1 MLLALNKL
9 HPKSL
14 KETPVFSIIQTIAE
28 RKIQQAREEGS
39 LPDLSHWKNK
49 PLPQDESLV
58 KVAPDLRM
66 AFKLLKNAG
75 YIPEGLALH
84 KEILHTEELLRHASE
99 EQEKLRHLRRIS
111 VLRTKMEICHGR
123 TIHLD
128 ENSPYFSRVVEQLNT
143 PTK

>member
-1 MLLALNKL
+1 M
-9 HPKSL
+9 
-14 KETPVFSIIQTIAE
+14 FSIIQTIAE
-28 RKIQQAREEGS
+28 RKIQEAMAEGT

-49 PLPQDESLV
+49 PLPQDESLA
-58 KVAPDLRM
+58 KVAPDLRL

-75 YIPEGLALH
+75 YLPEGLALH
-84 KEILHTEELLRHASE
+84 KEILHTEELLRHTAD

>member
-28 RKIQQAREEGS
+28 RKIQQAMEEGS

-84 KEILHTEELLRHASE
+84 KEILHTEAPHQRAPHQNGDLSWSHHSLGRKQPLL
-99 EQEKLRHLRRIS
+99 
-111 VLRTKMEICHGR
+111 
-123 TIHLD
+123 
-128 ENSPYFSRVVEQLNT
+128 
-143 PTK
+143 